1 MSPLLAACRTHS
13 RGYILALL
21 LGAALGALCAF
32 FI

>member
-1 MSPLLAACRTHS
+1 MSPLLRATRTPS

-21 LGAALGALCAF
+21 LGAALGTLFAL

>member
-1 MSPLLAACRTHS
+1 MIPLLAACRTHS

-21 LGAALGALCAF
+21 LGTALGTLLAL

>member
-1 MSPLLAACRTHS
+1 MSPLLAACRMPS

-21 LGAALGALCAF
+21 LGAALGTLLAL